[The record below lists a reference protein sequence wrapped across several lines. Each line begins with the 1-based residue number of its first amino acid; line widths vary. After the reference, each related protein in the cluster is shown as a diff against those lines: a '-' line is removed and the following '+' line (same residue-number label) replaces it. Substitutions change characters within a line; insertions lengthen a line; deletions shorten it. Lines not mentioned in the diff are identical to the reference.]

1 MLASPALAVPPH
13 PYPPR
18 LPMIAYCDGVEIGYD
33 DVGQGDAIVFIH
45 GFPHHR
51 GLWSA
56 QLGALMDRA
65 RCVALDLRGFGE
77 STVAPPYS
85 VEQYADD
92 VAALLDALKIE
103 RAVICGLSMGGYVAL
118 AFWRRH
124 RARVRGLVLMDT
136 RAGADA
142 SDARERRAQMIATAR
157 DRGSAAV
164 ADTMITGMV
173 GKKTREKCPEV
184 VDDVHRMLE
193 SAPVD
198 GVIGA
203 LGALRDRPDSTAT
216 LGTIDVPTLIV
227 VGEDDALTPPGEA
240 MLLHAGIRGSTLEVI
255 AGAGHVANVERPAAV
270 NHVLTE
276 FLARLSLT

>member
-1 MLASPALAVPPH
+1 
-13 PYPPR
+13 
-18 LPMIAYCDGVEIGYD
+18 MIAYCDGVEIGYD

-103 RAVICGLSMGGYVAL
+103 RAVVCGLSMGGYVAL

-164 ADTMITGMV
+164 ADAMITGMV

-227 VGEDDALTPPGEA
+227 VGEDDALTPPAEA